1 MFEIGEYVVCGAKGV
16 CQIRDITHID
26 MSGADKEKLY
36 YVLAPVG
43 DKNGTI
49 YVPTDSEK
57 IIMRRTISKEEAERL
72 IDELPQIELLW
83 VPDDKQREETY
94 KEALRTCDY
103 HAWVSIV
110 KTLYQRKKER
120 LAQGKKATAVDERY
134 MKAAENGLYGELSLT
149 LGVPRERWK
158 LYQRETFV
166 RKGFDR
172 IVSVQTD
179 GSSEKRWA
187 AGRNLILGSIL
198 EAVHLFRRDCYVTV
212 RSSCSRR

>member
-94 KEALRTCDY
+94 SLG
-103 HAWVSIV
+103 S
-110 KTLYQRKKER
+110 
-120 LAQGKKATAVDERY
+120 
-134 MKAAENGLYGELSLT
+134 ELSLT
-149 LGVPRERWK
+149 LGVPREK
-158 LYQRETFV
+158 MEDYIRE
-166 RKGFDR
+166 RL
-172 IVSVQTD
+172 S
-179 GSSEKRWA
+179 
-187 AGRNLILGSIL
+187 
-198 EAVHLFRRDCYVTV
+198 
-212 RSSCSRR
+212 

>member
-149 LGVPRERWK
+149 LGVPREK
-158 LYQRETFV
+158 MEDYIRETFV

-179 GSSEKRWA
+179 GSSEKKV
-187 AGRNLILGSIL
+187 GSWQKFDPGINSGSCPPFL
-198 EAVHLFRRDCYVTV
+198 EGIVM
-212 RSSCSRR
+212 

>member
-1 MFEIGEYVVCGAKGV
+1 MLSFKMETGERRIRRMFEIGEYVVCGAKGV

-120 LAQGKKATAVDERY
+120 LAQGKTATAVDERY

-149 LGVPRERWK
+149 LGVPREK
-158 LYQRETFV
+158 MEDYIRE
-166 RKGFDR
+166 RL
-172 IVSVQTD
+172 S
-179 GSSEKRWA
+179 
-187 AGRNLILGSIL
+187 
-198 EAVHLFRRDCYVTV
+198 
-212 RSSCSRR
+212 

>member
-83 VPDDKQREETY
+83 VPDDKQRE
-94 KEALRTCDY
+94 D

-149 LGVPRERWK
+149 LGVPREK
-158 LYQRETFV
+158 MENYIRE
-166 RKGFDR
+166 RL
-172 IVSVQTD
+172 S
-179 GSSEKRWA
+179 
-187 AGRNLILGSIL
+187 
-198 EAVHLFRRDCYVTV
+198 
-212 RSSCSRR
+212 

>member
-1 MFEIGEYVVCGAKGV
+1 
-16 CQIRDITHID
+16 
-26 MSGADKEKLY
+26 
-36 YVLAPVG
+36 
-43 DKNGTI
+43 
-49 YVPTDSEK
+49 
-57 IIMRRTISKEEAERL
+57 MRRTISKEEAERL

-149 LGVPRERWK
+149 LGVPREKIGR

-179 GSSEKRWA
+179 GSSEKSGQLA
-187 AGRNLILGSIL
+187 ELILGSIL
-198 EAVHLFRRDCYVTV
+198 EAVHLF
-212 RSSCSRR
+212 

>member
-1 MFEIGEYVVCGAKGV
+1 MCGAKGV

-103 HAWVSIV
+103 HAWVSIDARS
-110 KTLYQRKKER
+110 TE
-120 LAQGKKATAVDERY
+120 GKD
-134 MKAAENGLYGELSLT
+134 G
-149 LGVPRERWK
+149 K

-179 GSSEKRWA
+179 GSSEKKV
-187 AGRNLILGSIL
+187 GSWQKFDPGINSGSCPPFL
-198 EAVHLFRRDCYVTV
+198 EGIVM
-212 RSSCSRR
+212 

>member
-1 MFEIGEYVVCGAKGV
+1 M
-16 CQIRDITHID
+16 T
-26 MSGADKEKLY
+26 
-36 YVLAPVG
+36 
-43 DKNGTI
+43 
-49 YVPTDSEK
+49 
-57 IIMRRTISKEEAERL
+57 
-72 IDELPQIELLW
+72 
-83 VPDDKQREETY
+83 KQREETY

-158 LYQRETFV
+158 IYQRETFV

-179 GSSEKRWA
+179 GSSEKKGGQLA
-187 AGRNLILGSIL
+187 EI
-198 EAVHLFRRDCYVTV
+198 
-212 RSSCSRR
+212 

>member
-72 IDELPQIELLW
+72 ID
-83 VPDDKQREETY
+83 DKQREETY

-149 LGVPRERWK
+149 LGVPREK
-158 LYQRETFV
+158 MEDYIRE
-166 RKGFDR
+166 RL
-172 IVSVQTD
+172 S
-179 GSSEKRWA
+179 
-187 AGRNLILGSIL
+187 
-198 EAVHLFRRDCYVTV
+198 
-212 RSSCSRR
+212 

>member
-26 MSGADKEKLY
+26 MSADKEKLY
-36 YVLAPVG
+36 YVLAPAG

-149 LGVPRERWK
+149 LGVPREK
-158 LYQRETFV
+158 MEDYIRE
-166 RKGFDR
+166 RL
-172 IVSVQTD
+172 S
-179 GSSEKRWA
+179 
-187 AGRNLILGSIL
+187 
-198 EAVHLFRRDCYVTV
+198 
-212 RSSCSRR
+212 